1 MSIIKKYLNS
11 RLYLLTVLI
20 VSMAFW
26 LIAYLSH
33 CKKIDV
39 NIQPKI
45 ENISLL
51 SFGIICFIVLVFN
64 SNTFYFIPWIIF
76 IPFVFARPFT
86 ALEIPKTIFIAAGI
100 MGVGLVLNLIIYRPK
115 LKLGHFF
122 IGLAVLCI
130 AFILGGINVPN
141 DNSRFQLLLT
151 VICVFFF
158 LLLYVVIASSAHT
171 DFKMICRMFTYLG
184 VFLVFE
190 LAVYFIT
197 FVNSIPT
204 FFWKVSNV
212 GWGVS
217 NNIALMLLFTFPF
230 TVYLVL
236 TSKHIKTIFY
246 VLIMTV
252 QCLAIIFTY
261 SKGAIVS
268 MIVGL
273 IFLIPLSIWKAQD
286 RITIIISVVVL
297 FLVFSAVLLYLYK
310 YRNEEFI
317 ILAKMAFNINFENF
331 NGRKIIY
338 EDCIKSL
345 KEYPIFGKGIL
356 ATFQDNGEY
365 DWGHSTI
372 FQTVRTMGWVGIIGM
387 SIHLIQ
393 KYFVLIYRPSL
404 WKIITVASFAISG
417 LYGLFDVSYYFI
429 NYMIPLIFGMA
440 IIECLF
446 REGGKDEYELLY

>member
-33 CKKIDV
+33 NEKIDI

-64 SNTFYFIPWIIF
+64 SNTFYFIPWVIF

-86 ALEIPKTIFIAAGI
+86 ALEIPKTIFVAAGI
-100 MGVGLVLNLIIYRPK
+100 MGVGLILNLIIYRPK

-122 IGLAVLCI
+122 IGLAVLCV
-130 AFILGGINVPN
+130 AFVLGGINVLN

-151 VICVFFF
+151 TICVIFF

-184 VFLVFE
+184 IFLVFE
-190 LAVYFIT
+190 LVVYYMIQPDLKEALLNKF
-197 FVNSIPT
+197 
-204 FFWKVSNV
+204 SNV
-212 GWGVS
+212 GWGIS
-217 NNIALMLLFTFPF
+217 NNVALMLLFTFPF

-236 TSKHIKTIFY
+236 TSKNIKTVAYI
-246 VLIMTV
+246 LIMSV
-252 QCLAIIFTY
+252 QCIAIVFTY
-261 SKGAIVS
+261 SRGAIIS
-268 MIVGL
+268 MIIG
-273 IFLIPLSIWKAQD
+273 IICLIPLSIWKAQD
-286 RITIIISVVVL
+286 RITTAISIGVILLIIE
-297 FLVFSAVLLYLYK
+297 AVLLYFYK
-310 YRNEEFI
+310 TKTEDLLSVTN
-317 ILAKMAFNINFENF
+317 ILLNADFGDFNH
-331 NGRKIIY
+331 RKVIY

-345 KEYPIFGKGIL
+345 KEFPIFGKGIL
-356 ATFQDNGEY
+356 ATFQYDGTY

-393 KYFVLIYRPSL
+393 KYFVLAYRPSL
-404 WKIITVASFAISG
+404 WKIITAASFAISG

-429 NYMIPLIFGMA
+429 NYMIPLVFGMA